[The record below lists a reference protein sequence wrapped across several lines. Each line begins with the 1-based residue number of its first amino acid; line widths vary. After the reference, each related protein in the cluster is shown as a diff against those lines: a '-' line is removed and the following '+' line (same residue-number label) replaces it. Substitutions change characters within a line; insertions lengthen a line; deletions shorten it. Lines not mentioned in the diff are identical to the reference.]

1 MNDGIAEKIIWFMN
15 LAEKRYQNPKAKE
28 DFVIRGIL
36 ELYPELSVKEVKE
49 LIGVF
54 ITVSK
59 LSTKM
64 LFNMIETDCSR
75 CNIL

>member
-1 MNDGIAEKIIWFMN
+1 MN
-15 LAEKRYQNPKAKE
+15 LAEKRYDDPQVKQG
-28 DFVIRGIL
+28 FVIRTIL
-36 ELYPELSVKEVKE
+36 ELNPELKVEEIKD

-64 LFNMIETDCSR
+64 LFNLKKHDC
-75 CNIL
+75 CNIT

>member
-1 MNDGIAEKIIWFMN
+1 MAEEQIIKFMN
-15 LAEKRYQNPKAKE
+15 LAEKRYDDPQVKQ
-28 DFVIRGIL
+28 DFVIKSIL
-36 ELYPELSVKEVKE
+36 ELHPEMTVEEIKD

-59 LSTKM
+59 LSTRL
-64 LFNMIETDCSR
+64 LFNLTEKDC